1 MSYNNYKSFEELER
15 SIKRVGDKWVSA
27 NNNADSSTL
36 YKAQWS
42 MLNNL
47 NQFVEKEQK
56 DYKEKLNSMRST
68 YAPNFLAE
76 QERKLSADF
85 KEFVEKTKAQEKADI
100 KALAEKKQNK
110 VIEMLTTTP
119 TAEQVRLLTVLQMR
133 NDIDPIEMHNILPTF
148 FNNYQA
154 MRVLDTIAKQN
165 GITLKIPIQL
175 DCRVMFENIKT
186 ATEYL
191 LRAVDEIGKPKKQ
204 RDIKYNAFFTY
215 NQEEPNK
222 CFDPVFNTIIEV
234 FDTVPQL
241 NDCKTEKT
249 ALTAI
254 EQAKVDWYYR
264 DVDKN
269 NIQGLIVH
277 TEKVINQHPEIIPL
291 LKYTPYGEY
300 IDIIANARAED
311 NNSADN

>member
-1 MSYNNYKSFEELER
+1 MSNNNFKSFEELEN
-15 SIKRVGDKWVSA
+15 SIKTAGDKWRAV
-27 NNNADSSTL
+27 NNEADDKTL
-36 YKAQWS
+36 YSAQWS
-42 MLNNL
+42 MLNSL
-47 NQFVEKEQK
+47 NQFVENEQK
-56 DYKEKLNSMRST
+56 DYKQKLNSMRST
-68 YAPNFLAE
+68 YAPAFLAE
-76 QERKLSADF
+76 QERKLSA
-85 KEFVEKTKAQEKADI
+85 EFSSFIEKAKEQEIGEI
-100 KALAEKKQNK
+100 KALAEKKQDK
-110 VIEMLTTTP
+110 VIKMLTTPP
-119 TAEQVRLLTVLQMR
+119 TSEQVRLLNILQMR
-133 NDIDPIEMHNILPTF
+133 NDIDAIEIHHILPTF

-154 MRVLDTIAKQN
+154 MRVLDTISKQN
-165 GITLKIPIQL
+165 GITLKIPTQL

-191 LRAVDEIGKPKKQ
+191 LGAVNEIGKPKKQ

-215 NQEEPNK
+215 NQEEPDK
-222 CFDPVFNTIIEV
+222 CFDPVFCNIIEV

-277 TEKVINQHPEIIPL
+277 TEKVITQHPDIAPL

-300 IDIIANARAED
+300 LDIIANARAEEKT
-311 NNSADN
+311 NN